1 MITSLERYKGGTRV
15 HFVCGS
21 RALAAFA
28 RRERVLADLVST
40 LSAPL
45 GELPAVAR
53 KLKDDLALS
62 ERRAKGLLERA
73 LEGDARRLLAEARGG
88 GPAPT
93 AASPAVVVAAF
104 DGWPAEDLRLLAT
117 RVVALAPA
125 VALLGSRSDKAHL
138 VFAQSEGLPNDVPAL
153 LKAAVEHL
161 GGRGGGR
168 GNLAQGGG
176 DRVERLD
183 EALAQARAALS
194 ARA

>member
-1 MITSLERYKGGTRV
+1 M
-15 HFVCGS
+15 
-21 RALAAFA
+21 
-28 RRERVLADLVST
+28 
-40 LSAPL
+40 
-45 GELPAVAR
+45 
-53 KLKDDLALS
+53 
-62 ERRAKGLLERA
+62 
-73 LEGDARRLLAEARGG
+73 
-88 GPAPT
+88 
-93 AASPAVVVAAF
+93 AAF

-138 VFAQSEGLPNDVPAL
+138 VFAQSEGLPNDVPTL